1 MNEDF
6 ACLPIFLKQF
16 PHLLLSDVRR
26 KIAHK
31 EPTTLGEG
39 LLSWFPKILQVNSQA
54 FILAAG
60 LLPICRH
67 WWRWWLLLLLLVV
80 LLMVMLMM
88 LPWSVVLFLQVKSF
102 IALHLCTLKINLT
115 DCFLL
120 RVTATLHG
128 LYRPRKKPYRTLE
141 LAILSV

>member
-16 PHLLLSDVRR
+16 PHFLLSDVRR

-31 EPTTLGEG
+31 EPATLGEG

-67 WWRWWLLLLLLVV
+67 WWRWWLL
-80 LLMVMLMM
+80 MLM

-102 IALHLCTLKINLT
+102 IALHLCTLKINWNVRHIQ
-115 DCFLL
+115 C
-120 RVTATLHG
+120 
-128 LYRPRKKPYRTLE
+128 LE
-141 LAILSV
+141 HIQSLISW